1 MLPPSKSGNMTAA
14 QSKEIW
20 QWELAVVLRHN
31 GFKIQDLIY
40 EVWSMNICLGQQ
52 FNCRGIGTEHQ
63 LGCLDQ
69 LIS

>member
-40 EVWSMNICLGQQ
+40 EV
-52 FNCRGIGTEHQ
+52 
-63 LGCLDQ
+63 
-69 LIS
+69 